1 MTALPLPLSLTTASV
16 TTRLGAV
23 VGGAAVMAAASQVPI
38 PAPAAPIT
46 LQTYAVFVLAGV
58 LGGSLTLR
66 AVLIWL
72 TAAALG
78 LPVLAEGAGGPEAL
92 FGPTQG
98 YLFGMAVAGAL
109 AGHAASRRPGVVA
122 HTLIFLVGHA
132 LVLGM
137 GFIGLLDRMDAAS
150 AFSGGVLPFLPG
162 AVVKSV
168 AAAATLKVVGLALAR
183 RAALEAGE

>member
-1 MTALPLPLSLTTASV
+1 MTAALPLLPTSASFPA
-16 TTRLGAV
+16 RLIAV
-23 VGGAAVMAAASQVPI
+23 VAGAAVMAIASQVAI
-38 PAPAAPIT
+38 PAPVAPIT
-46 LQTYAVFVLAGV
+46 LQTYALFVLAAL

-78 LPVLAEGAGGPEAL
+78 APVLAEGGGGPDAL

-109 AGHAASRRPGVVA
+109 AGYAVSRRAEVA
-122 HTLIFLVGHA
+122 ALIVIFLLGHLVVLAVGF
-132 LVLGM
+132 L
-137 GFIGLLDRMDAAS
+137 GLLDRMDAAS

-162 AVVKSV
+162 ALIKSL
-168 AAAATLKVVGLALAR
+168 AAAATVRAAALALAR
-183 RAALEAGE
+183 RAGLEAGE